1 MSHAGRRYIVVG
13 GTSGMGRA
21 TAAALAS
28 AGARVAVIGR
38 DAGRAGEVAAVIGGS
53 VIGEGGEGTALGRAV
68 ERSIDRLGGLDGI
81 AVTAGPIHSRG
92 KFLELTDEIWTE
104 SFDTQLM
111 TVVRAARAALPA
123 MIAGGGG
130 SIVTCAAMS
139 IRISKAILPHYAAMK
154 SAIASL
160 TKNLAL
166 TYGKDGIRANC
177 IAPGAIA
184 SEALDEAKAQGLREF
199 GGDPMV
205 ALWRTMQ
212 RDWGLKAA
220 LDRIGEPS
228 EVAEL
233 IAFLLSNQAGY
244 LTGATINIDGGS
256 DF

>member
-13 GTSGMGRA
+13 GTGGMGRA
-21 TAAALAS
+21 TAVELART
-28 AGARVAVIGR
+28 GGRVAVIGR
-38 DAGRAGEVAAVIGGS
+38 DAGRAAAVAAQIGTDA
-53 VIGEGGEGTALGRAV
+53 VGEGGEGASLGPAV
-68 ERSIDRLGGLDGI
+68 ERAIARLGGLDGVAI
-81 AVTAGPIHSRG
+81 TAGPIHARG
-92 KFLELTDEIWTE
+92 QFLDLAEE
-104 SFDTQLM
+104 SWAEAFDTQVM
-111 TVVRAARAALPA
+111 TVVRAAHPALSA

-130 SIVTCAAMS
+130 SLVTCAAMS
-139 IRISKAILPHYAAMK
+139 IRIQKGVLPHYAAMK

-177 IAPGAIA
+177 IAPGAVA
-184 SEALDEAKAQGLREF
+184 SEALDEAKATGLRDF

-212 RDWGLKAA
+212 RDWGVKSA

-233 IAFLLSNQAGY
+233 IAFLLSPQARY